1 MLGDTT
7 QALTDAELVLVQVE
21 TSQLNSAEE
30 PLRVELICYQILRA
44 VNDPR
49 ADAVLERTHT
59 RLQQQSAKITDD
71 AMRRSFLANVPYHR
85 EIMAA
90 WVTAQA
96 QHGAA

>member
-1 MLGDTT
+1 MG
-7 QALTDAELVLVQVE
+7 V
-21 TSQLNSAEE
+21 N
-30 PLRVELICYQILRA
+30 A

-71 AMRRSFLANVPYHR
+71 AMWRSFLANVPYHR

-96 QHGAA
+96 QHGAAKNSCRGLAQLSHKSVPVSICV